1 MQSYKEVIDST
12 EYRIIVEPRTFKKA
26 IKGLQLVDTDKPKSW
41 NYVIYSESKV
51 VGRNLFPIRSYDQ
64 ALADAKFHIKGI
76 VNSITARYP
85 FAETQSFL
93 SKEALVLTGREALA
107 LFALVVKLADET
119 GDVASETD
127 DLGGLPPS
135 RDPQPGGSLLRERQL
150 AFDAGLL
157 DGVLRA

>member
-107 LFALVVKLADET
+107 L
-119 GDVASETD
+119 
-127 DLGGLPPS
+127 
-135 RDPQPGGSLLRERQL
+135 
-150 AFDAGLL
+150 
-157 DGVLRA
+157 